1 MVSFKKNIKQL
12 KTLIE
17 HAPAANKS
25 KIKKVI
31 SLYEAK
37 KDT

>member
-1 MVSFKKNIKQL
+1 MPSFLKNIKQL

-17 HAPAANKS
+17 HAPVANKS

-31 SLYEAK
+31 DLYEAK